1 MKKFFRKSNNSSFSS
16 KSVIFGA
23 LSENDNKLS
32 FLSALKIGSVFAGA
46 ILGAGFAGGRELVT
60 FFVRFGKSGVFASIF
75 AGLMFM
81 FLGTLIIHKAKK
93 ESSIS
98 YTAYLK
104 SILPE
109 KTSYLLGAISEMF
122 LLICFIIML
131 SGAGALFNECF
142 NLPNIFG
149 NIVTALISFLVLK
162 KGMNGIGSICSLLTP
177 IMVIGILFVDLF
189 SLTTSSVT
197 VSALSLNPKD
207 NFLFSALLYVSY
219 NMLSSAPVL
228 AEASA
233 LAPNRKTSLAGGI
246 IGGIMLSTISF
257 FSCLALYFAGSEN
270 LLSELPL
277 LMLSGKINKLSQIFY
292 ALVLYMA
299 ILTTSFS
306 SGFPIVKKLEGLS
319 FSRSSASFLL
329 CLLSIP
335 LSFLKFS
342 LLVEKC
348 YTFFGFLGLMLIGA
362 ILFDLIK
369 TTKSFKFRSKS

>member
-16 KSVIFGA
+16 NSLIFGA

-162 KGMNGIGSICSLLTP
+162 RGMNGIGSICSLLTP

>member
-1 MKKFFRKSNNSSFSS
+1 MKKFFRKSNCSSSS
-16 KSVIFGA
+16 SRSVIFGG
-23 LSENDNKLS
+23 LSEKDNKLH
-32 FLSALKIGSVFAGA
+32 FFSALKIGSVFAGA
-46 ILGAGFAGGRELVT
+46 ILGAGFAGGRELAT

-162 KGMNGIGSICSLLTP
+162 RGMNGIGSICSLLTP

-197 VSALSLNPKD
+197 VSALSLNLKD

-299 ILTTSFS
+299 ILTTAFS

-362 ILFDLIK
+362 ILFDSIK
-369 TTKSFKFRSKS
+369 TTKNFKFRSKS